1 MKIQEDLDVKIKLIE
16 KELLHLRLL
25 QKRFRENQ
33 VSYLYQK
40 INFYFKIVF
49 ILLVIILYFELYEL
63 NKDKSEKIKTK
74 EAFVLL
80 FQEYYEQHPE
90 ALYELENWVDKN
102 N

>member
-16 KELLHLRLL
+16 NELSNLRLL
-25 QKRFRENQ
+25 KKRFRENQ

-40 INFYFKIVF
+40 VNFYFKIV
-49 ILLVIILYFELYEL
+49 LIILGIILCFELYEL

-80 FQEYYEQHPE
+80 FQGYYEENPE
-90 ALYELENWVDKN
+90 ALKDLENWVNKN

>member
-90 ALYELENWVDKN
+90 ALKDLENWVNKN